1 MIKQYLDADGDL
13 IGGTEESMN
22 ELINPHDG
30 QSTDEARQQ
39 MNDLLKDQEKANQ
52 FATDLAE
59 QKQQIKEMLGDDD
72 VISLAAAYKG
82 EIKQ

>member
-72 VISLAAAYKG
+72 VISLSTAYKDN
-82 EIKQ
+82 IKQ

>member
-1 MIKQYLDADGDL
+1 
-13 IGGTEESMN
+13 MN

-39 MNDLLKDQEKANQ
+39 MNNLLKDQEKASQ
-52 FATDLAE
+52 FATDLAD

-72 VISLAAAYKG
+72 VISLSTAYEDK
-82 EIKQ
+82 IKL